1 MGSGIKTE
9 MKGTSYRILLRT
21 EAKWISRM
29 QRRINDI
36 FAVLEGVEDA
46 ALIREEL
53 IKENPPK

>member
-1 MGSGIKTE
+1 